1 MAFSS
6 VLGASSVVKP
16 GVVTTATRP
25 SSPFVGQL
33 IYDTTLSTVLVWNGT
48 AWTGTGGLVY
58 LTGGTFTA
66 VSAVSL
72 AANTFTATYR
82 NYLLNINITAGVSTD
97 AQPLHWRGRASGT
110 DNTTANHSF
119 ALGGRRYSDGL
130 VTVGGNN
137 VNQSS
142 GRLSLL
148 TSGNSNSVTAT
159 FFAPQLASRTSVVTN
174 STGRGVGDPDAVLQ
188 GGGFLDATTQ
198 FDSLSF
204 YLASGTITG
213 TYEVYGYAIA

>member
-1 MAFSS
+1 MPLST
-6 VLGASSVVKP
+6 VLGAQSLVQPAVC
-16 GVVTTATRP
+16 TTATRP
-25 SSPFVGQL
+25 ASPYTGQA
-33 IYDTTLSTVLVWNGT
+33 IYDTTVSQVLVYNGT
-48 AWTGTGGLVY
+48 AFASVSGLVY
-58 LTGGTFTA
+58 LTSGTFTA

-72 AANTFTATYR
+72 AANTFTSTYR
-82 NYLLNINITAGVSTD
+82 NYLLNINITSGTSHD
-97 AQPLHWRGRASGT
+97 AQALAWRGRAGGT

-130 VTVGGNN
+130 VTTGGNN

-159 FFAPQLASRTSVVTN
+159 FFGPQLASRTSVVTN
-174 STGRGVGDPDAVLQ
+174 STGRGVSDPDAVLQ